1 MFEALK
7 KIMAAAEELGD
18 VTKIHV
24 SDWIDPGSYRVA
36 IDGKDHSGM
45 TFEMKVQ
52 LKFPV
57 PVTDQTEGSVE

>member
-24 SDWIDPGSYRVA
+24 SDWIDPGTYRVR
-36 IDGKDHSGM
+36 IEGNDSKGM
-45 TFEMKVQ
+45 TFDMEVN

-57 PVTDQTEGSVE
+57 PVTDQTEGCAE

>member
-24 SDWIDPGSYRVA
+24 SDWINPGTYRVTMK
-36 IDGKDHSGM
+36 GKDSTGM
-45 TFEMKVQ
+45 TFELEVN

-57 PVTDQTEGSVE
+57 PVTDQTEGSTV

>member
-18 VTKIHV
+18 PTRIHV
-24 SDWIDPGSYRVA
+24 SDWIDPGTYRVK
-36 IDGKDHSGM
+36 IEGKDSKGM
-45 TFEMKVQ
+45 TFDMEVN

-57 PVTDQTEGSVE
+57 PVTDQTEGSAV